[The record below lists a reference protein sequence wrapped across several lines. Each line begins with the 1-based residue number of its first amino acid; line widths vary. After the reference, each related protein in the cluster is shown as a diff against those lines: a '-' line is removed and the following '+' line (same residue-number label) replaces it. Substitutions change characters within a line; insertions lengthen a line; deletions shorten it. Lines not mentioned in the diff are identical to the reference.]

1 MILNFDVK
9 GLEVVCAAYL
19 SRDPVLIQELANDV
33 DIHSMN
39 QQALGL
45 PEGKEGRGVAKIFM
59 FRIIYGGMFFHND
72 PDFAKVSISRKFWE
86 KKLELFFEKYK
97 RLKQWHGELL
107 RQVADTGKIIAPTG
121 RTYEYEY
128 KRGWTGDLELP
139 ATQIKNYVVQG
150 LGADIMALIRVDFY
164 RRFKNASIGIDAIS
178 GCLVNT
184 VHDSI
189 VLDLE
194 TKKDVD
200 KAVELIYNVL
210 SDFPQNFESVFGVP
224 FDLQIKGE
232 MEVGKNMYD
241 MEVVC

>member
-19 SRDPVLIQELANDV
+19 SRDPVLLRELHDNV

-45 PEGKEGRGVAKIFM
+45 PEGKEGRLVAKVFL
-59 FRIIYGGMFFHND
+59 FRIIYGGMYFHND
-72 PDFAKVSISRKFWE
+72 PDFAKVSTSKKFWE

-107 RQVADTGKIIAPTG
+107 RQVADTGKIVAPTG
-121 RTYEYEY
+121 RTYTYEY
-128 KRGWTGDLELP
+128 KKGWNGDRELP
-139 ATQIKNYVVQG
+139 ATQIKNYIVQG
-150 LGADIMALIRVDFY
+150 LGADIMSIIRVDFY
-164 RRFKNASIGIDAIS
+164 RRFKDSGIK
-178 GCLVNT
+178 GLLVNT

-194 TKKDVD
+194 TKEDVD
-200 KAVELIYNVL
+200 KSVEMIYNVL
-210 SDFPQNFESVFGVP
+210 SNFPQNFEKIFGVP
-224 FDLQIKGE
+224 FDLEIRGE
-232 MEVGKNMYD
+232 FEVGDNQYD
-241 MEVVC
+241 MRTV

>member
-19 SRDPVLIQELANDV
+19 SKDPVLYQELNDNI

-45 PEGKEGRGVAKIFM
+45 PEGKEGRGTAKIFM

-72 PDFAKVSISRKFWE
+72 PDFAKVSASRKFWE

-107 RQVADTGKIIAPTG
+107 RTVADTGQIVSPTG
-121 RTYEYEY
+121 RVYKYEY
-128 KRGWTGDLELP
+128 KRGYSGDLELP
-139 ATQIKNYVVQG
+139 ATQIKNYIVQG
-150 LGADIMALIRVDFY
+150 LGADIMSVIRVDFY
-164 RRFKNASIGIDAIS
+164 RRFKNANIKGL
-178 GCLVNT
+178 LVNT

-194 TKKDVD
+194 SNLDVD
-200 KAVELIYNVL
+200 KSVEMIYNVL
-210 SDFPQNFESVFGVP
+210 LDFPQNFEKIFGVP
-224 FDLQIKGE
+224 FDLEIRGE
-232 MEVGKNMYD
+232 FEVGMDQYD
-241 MEVVC
+241 MEAI